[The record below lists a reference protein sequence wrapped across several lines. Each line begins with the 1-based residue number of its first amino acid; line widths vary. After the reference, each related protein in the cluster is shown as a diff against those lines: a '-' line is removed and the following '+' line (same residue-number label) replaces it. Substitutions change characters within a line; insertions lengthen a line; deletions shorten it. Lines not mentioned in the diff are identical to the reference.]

1 MTRTVYVAR
10 RPCGCLQGFAVT
22 GTPSQDKDA
31 SKYVARWIRDGFP
44 VDRLELTDDAQI
56 AANRCEEHTS
66 HD

>member
-22 GTPSQDKDA
+22 GSPSLNKDA
-31 SKYVARWIRDGFP
+31 SKYVALWIRDGFS
-44 VDRLELTDDAQI
+44 VDRLVLNDSEEI
-56 AANRCEEHTS
+56 SAALCKEHAS